1 MPTREEVTQADAAE
15 QSSIKAEQEDELL
28 WPVRA
33 PKFLPENPTPAQLG
47 AFLTD
52 LCDRTPGREVTLGWI
67 RETLH
72 SLPLPVKPEKE
83 PYLVPTARHYRL
95 TTRLVKMRRMAA
107 WLTQDIREAG
117 YWKNPEVRAGM
128 GCVVAGLLGILSAL
142 ESASWKDGDVFHKA
156 EEGCITQFYADAKAI
171 FFAE

>member
-1 MPTREEVTQADAAE
+1 MPTREVAE
-15 QSSIKAEQEDELL
+15 EKTAEEITLSEEIL
-28 WPVRA
+28 WPMRA
-33 PKFLPENPTPAQLG
+33 PKLLPENPTPAQLG

-52 LCDRTPGREVTLGWI
+52 LCDRTPDREVTLGWI
-67 RETLH
+67 RETLA

-83 PYLVPTARHYRL
+83 MRLVPTARHYRL

-107 WLTQDIREAG
+107 WLTQDLREAG
-117 YWKNPEVRAGM
+117 YWGNPEIRAGM

-156 EEGCITQFYADAKAI
+156 EEGCITQFYTDAKAI